1 MIALYN
7 RVIVTKQIPEE
18 KLFPGDVGTVVEEY
32 RDWQGK
38 IIGYELELF
47 SADGHT
53 LAVSSVPA
61 DAVRQATPADR
72 LCSRME
78 EAAV

>member
-32 RDWQGK
+32 RDGR
-38 IIGYELELF
+38 
-47 SADGHT
+47 AR
-53 LAVSSVPA
+53 SSDMNWNYSQPMGI
-61 DAVRQATPADR
+61 R
-72 LCSRME
+72 
-78 EAAV
+78 